1 MADHRQLHVVMFPWL
16 AHGHITPYLD
26 LAKGLLSHGLRISF
40 LSTPLNIARIKKQ
53 IVPGIELVELPLP
66 SVDGLPSGVESTAG
80 LSEIGRT
87 DLVPLLVQA
96 IDLCEEPLGALLKL
110 LSPNFVIHDPLL
122 YWIPRVAKKKG
133 IPTINLMVVN
143 MAAMSFTIGQ
153 LRQGLPEIPTAED
166 LTVPP
171 PEFPSL
177 GVRRRIFETRKD
189 LPLYQNK
196 RHNICDDLAF
206 MDRLSLSVEES
217 WATACNTC
225 RELDGKFVDY
235 FQRITGRL
243 MFPVGISMPSLPL
256 RPDADRCLDWLDKQ
270 PARSVVF
277 ASFGSECVFTAQE
290 LGALVLGLDE
300 CKISF
305 LCVLLGNAAAELHQG
320 FEDHTHG
327 RGLVITE
334 WAPQLHI
341 LNHPSTGAFLS
352 HCGWNSVT
360 EGLRFGQPFVA
371 LPIQYEQGIT
381 ARLIAED
388 LKLGVEVRRNEEDG
402 SFTKEDVAKAVRAVM
417 VEEEGKRIKS
427 NVEEISRV
435 LTSNDCQVRRTNIR
449 NFVSALKDKASS
461 KQTV

>member
-66 SVDGLPSGVESTAG
+66 SVDGLPSGVEST
-80 LSEIGRT
+80 
-87 DLVPLLVQA
+87 
-96 IDLCEEPLGALLKL
+96 
-110 LSPNFVIHDPLL
+110 
-122 YWIPRVAKKKG
+122 
-133 IPTINLMVVN
+133 
-143 MAAMSFTIGQ
+143 
-153 LRQGLPEIPTAED
+153 
-166 LTVPP
+166 
-171 PEFPSL
+171 
-177 GVRRRIFETRKD
+177 
-189 LPLYQNK
+189 
-196 RHNICDDLAF
+196 
-206 MDRLSLSVEES
+206 
-217 WATACNTC
+217 
-225 RELDGKFVDY
+225 
-235 FQRITGRL
+235 
-243 MFPVGISMPSLPL
+243 
-256 RPDADRCLDWLDKQ
+256 
-270 PARSVVF
+270 
-277 ASFGSECVFTAQE
+277 
-290 LGALVLGLDE
+290 
-300 CKISF
+300 
-305 LCVLLGNAAAELHQG
+305 AAELHQG